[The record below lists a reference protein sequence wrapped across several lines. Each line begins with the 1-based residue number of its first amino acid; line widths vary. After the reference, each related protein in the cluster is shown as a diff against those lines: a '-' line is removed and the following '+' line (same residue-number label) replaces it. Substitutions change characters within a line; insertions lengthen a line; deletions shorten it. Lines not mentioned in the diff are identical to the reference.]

1 MSVSERTVRYIIAII
16 LMAFLVLFIMKTAR
30 ADKESV
36 TNYTTN
42 NYTEVVE
49 LTELKP
55 VFQSNHCS
63 GVAIGQAAANNHIF
77 SGVNKYTPQLSLGF
91 GECDGEV
98 AGSLML
104 GMKLKKNTV
113 ISGSYARDE
122 NIDAVGFGITIIIP

>member
-63 GVAIGQAAANNHIF
+63 GVAIGQATANTQMHF
-77 SGVNKYTPQLSLGF
+77 GTNKPQVAIGIGNCGDSW
-91 GECDGEV
+91 
-98 AGSLML
+98 AGSIMSGIKIKENLMI
-104 GMKLKKNTV
+104 N
-113 ISGSYARDE
+113 GSFAKDE
-122 NIDAVGFGITIIIP
+122 NVDAFGVGLNVIF